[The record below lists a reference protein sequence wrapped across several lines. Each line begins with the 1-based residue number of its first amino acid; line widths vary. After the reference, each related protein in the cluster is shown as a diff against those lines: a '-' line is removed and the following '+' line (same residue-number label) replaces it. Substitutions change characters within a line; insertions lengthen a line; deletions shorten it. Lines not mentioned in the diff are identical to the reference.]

1 MKAYLGTGIFS
12 VAVIVIIMATQEKK
26 SGLGCWGDKKQLIEI
41 PGVYTKRRK
50 CLVVIIQG
58 NLDLS
63 CIFLR

>member
-1 MKAYLGTGIFS
+1 
-12 VAVIVIIMATQEKK
+12 MATQEKK
-26 SGLGCWGDKKQLIEI
+26 SRLGCWGDKNQLIEI

-63 CIFLR
+63 CIFLK